1 MADFTLCADDQCP
14 SRARCRRS
22 PASGAE
28 VFGRQDWFGQSPRAE
43 GADRCDQY
51 WPTAEV
57 IFTLDTPCVMDGDG
71 MAHVAVVL
79 SAHGDGGTVLL
90 SLTHPLAPFAC
101 TYEPEARTVG
111 FLAGNYLLH
120 LIGTLDA
127 AAGDPAGDVVTVDL
141 ATVAG
146 LTGLPTVTIPGAMIG
161 AVATAA
167 RAALAVNAPCR
178 AGQILPSG
186 RYPVYPAEA
195 VAMLTR
201 CRQ

>member
-14 SRARCRRS
+14 SRGKCRRS
-22 PASGAE
+22 PASGTE
-28 VFGRQDWFGQSPRAE
+28 VFGRQDWFGQSLRAE

-51 WPTAEV
+51 WPMADVT
-57 IFTLDTPCVMDGDG
+57 FTLDTPCVMEGDG
-71 MAHVAVVL
+71 MARVAVVL
-79 SAHGDGGTVLL
+79 SAHGDGGAVLL

-111 FLAGNYLLH
+111 YLAGNYLLH

-127 AAGDPAGDVVTVDL
+127 AAGEVDL

-146 LTGLPTVTIPGAMIG
+146 LTGLPTVTIPGAMSG
-161 AVATAA
+161 AVAAAA

-195 VAMLTR
+195 VAMLTLCGR
-201 CRQ
+201 